1 GMVLSAVGGY
11 LVLNQVQVTS
21 SFTFFGLWGLGRPAG
36 FGLTMLP
43 MLIGVGVLFFDGKSK
58 LGWIL
63 TVGGALTILAAVLM
77 SLSIHW
83 EATSLFNTL
92 LMFGMLAAGLGLV
105 ARSFRPCGLHFH
117 SLGRY
122 RRGGAFQADAG
133 SPEEVVRTWLV
144 ASGPHFGAQF
154 ANGGIRP
161 GRGGWF
167 PANAPLG
174 DRRGPRRGGA
184 VPRRRS

>member
-1 GMVLSAVGGY
+1 MARMPTLDPRTEAQELSKLVEAQAAISPPRVRGAGGTPGGVGTFVAGMLLSAVGGY

-105 ARSFRPCGLHFH
+105 ARSLRP
-117 SLGRY
+117 Y
-122 RRGGAFQADAG
+122 
-133 SPEEVVRTWLV
+133 PE
-144 ASGPHFGAQF
+144 
-154 ANGGIRP
+154 
-161 GRGGWF
+161 
-167 PANAPLG
+167 
-174 DRRGPRRGGA
+174 
-184 VPRRRS
+184 

>member
-1 GMVLSAVGGY
+1 MPTLDPRTEAQELSKLVEAQATISPPRVRGAGGTPGGVGTFLAGMLLSAVGGY

-105 ARSFRPCGLHFH
+105 ARSLRP
-117 SLGRY
+117 Y
-122 RRGGAFQADAG
+122 
-133 SPEEVVRTWLV
+133 PE
-144 ASGPHFGAQF
+144 
-154 ANGGIRP
+154 
-161 GRGGWF
+161 
-167 PANAPLG
+167 
-174 DRRGPRRGGA
+174 
-184 VPRRRS
+184 